1 MAQALS
7 RQCLRWGQVTED
19 GLAGRR
25 ITGRLFAGAR
35 SVWGKGEQ
43 DTGEERG
50 GGEEGRRGGGGG
62 EGRRGGG
69 EGRREEGGCVHKYL
83 ISCFLMLL

>member
-25 ITGRLFAGAR
+25 ITGQLFAGAR

-50 GGEEGRRGGGGG
+50 GGEEGRRGGEEEE
-62 EGRRGGG
+62 EGRGGG
-69 EGRREEGGCVHKYL
+69 EEGRGGGRKGDVS
-83 ISCFLMLL
+83 INI